1 MKITYLGT
9 AASMGFP
16 GVFCNCRFCREARR
30 LGGKNIRTRSQSLI
44 NDDLLIDFPA
54 DSYGHFLNNG
64 IEPDKIKYL
73 LITHSHRDHLCTD
86 DLDTRHGVYAYDM
99 RAEELKIYCSTGAF
113 EKIKALPVQEGF
125 STTLIKPYEKIIL
138 DGYEIIPLP
147 ARHFEGDGAVIYIIK
162 SEGKTLLYGNDTGF
176 FYEEIFDFIEKEK
189 LYFDLISLDCTY
201 VDHPVSDSGGHM
213 GIENINRL
221 IGRLAEISA
230 VDEKTEKY
238 LTHFSHKFEPLQQV
252 LETKAARFD
261 LKVAFDGAKIEI

>member
-1 MKITYLGT
+1 
-9 AASMGFP
+9 
-16 GVFCNCRFCREARR
+16 
-30 LGGKNIRTRSQSLI
+30 
-44 NDDLLIDFPA
+44 
-54 DSYGHFLNNG
+54 
-64 IEPDKIKYL
+64 
-73 LITHSHRDHLCTD
+73 
-86 DLDTRHGVYAYDM
+86 
-99 RAEELKIYCSTGAF
+99 
-113 EKIKALPVQEGF
+113 VQEGF
-125 STTLIKPYEKIIL
+125 KATLIRPYEKIIL

-201 VDHPVSDSGGHM
+201 ADHPVSDSGGHM